1 MGWNATMPSGF
12 TDGQVV
18 DEADLDP
25 IVENLNF
32 VRYATVFMGGIRRT
46 TTVNG
51 ITSTEVEV
59 MRTPNVTFEAGYLY
73 KIEGAYKYNSS
84 SGTNYTLELRVHEG
98 AGLGGAVIQS
108 FGTPTISY
116 NNIGYQA
123 LFNVYVKITSGV
135 TRAYTLGVRSIAG
148 LGTPGTHFCET
159 TSWMSVL
166 RSGDSTLMTD
176 V

>member
-1 MGWNATMPSGF
+1 MGWNTTMPSGF
-12 TDGQVV
+12 TDGQTV

-46 TTVNG
+46 TTVPG
-51 ITSTEVEV
+51 ITSTEVAV
-59 MRTPNVTFEAGYLY
+59 MQTPNVAFEAGYLY
-73 KIEGAYKYNSS
+73 KIEGAYKYNSG
-84 SGTNYTLELRVHEG
+84 SGTNYTLELRIHEG
-98 AGLGGAVIQS
+98 AGIAGAVIQS

-116 NNIGYQA
+116 NSIGYQA
-123 LFNVYVKITSGV
+123 NFSVNVKITSAV

-159 TSWMSVL
+159 TSWMSIL
-166 RSGDSTLMTD
+166 RSGDNALMTD